1 MNSLTEGAGQLHR
14 YRVTIEHLFTP
25 HLDDPLYPPLVF
37 ETTNQDALML
47 LFIVNRL
54 RAQLAP
60 DADAA
65 ILEGVPRP
73 RSTRPI

>member
-1 MNSLTEGAGQLHR
+1 MSTPEDGAGKVHR

-25 HLDDPLYPPLVF
+25 HLDDPLDPPLVF

-54 RAQLAP
+54 RAQLVPETDLSLLAS
-60 DADAA
+60 A
-65 ILEGVPRP
+65 PRP
-73 RSTRPI
+73 RATRPM